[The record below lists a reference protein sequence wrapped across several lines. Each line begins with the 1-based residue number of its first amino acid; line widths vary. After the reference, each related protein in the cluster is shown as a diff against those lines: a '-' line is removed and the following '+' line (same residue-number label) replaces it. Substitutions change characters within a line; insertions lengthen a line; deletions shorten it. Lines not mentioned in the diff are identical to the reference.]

1 MWFYPVVSLLL
12 AAAFRFCCD
21 LWSRCARKRAGCS
34 TILDQY
40 RTLADV
46 QAALRRAGL
55 ESSDLIIGI
64 DFTKSN
70 TWTGERSFGGR
81 CLHALSCSGRESESE
96 SERTQNP
103 YQRAISVI
111 GRTLEAFDDDNLIP
125 AFGFGDRATTD
136 KAVFALG
143 GSGGGGGG
151 GGGGGDLGDATCS
164 GFDDVLLKYEAAAR
178 RVVLSGPTSFV
189 PLIDQAVSI
198 VQSTGAYHILLIVA
212 DGQVS
217 NRRANVDAIVR
228 ASNYALSI
236 VMIGVGDGPWDD
248 MQDFDDMLPSRRFDN
263 FQFVCMDKVLREHSD
278 SDAAFALAAL
288 MEIPEQYKAIR
299 KLGLLGRSPGTGSG
313 KGSGACADAENR
325 SRDSTRAEAHG
336 TVPMAVPVEQ
346 TAAPAEAVAGTWSAS
361 APPAAGMSVATAPAL
376 GQCGVVRR
384 ACGSQI

>member
-1 MWFYPVVSLLL
+1 MWFYPVVFLLL
-12 AAAFRFCCD
+12 AAAFRFC
-21 LWSRCARKRAGCS
+21 WSRCARERAGFS
-34 TILDQY
+34 AILDQY

-46 QAALRRAGL
+46 QAALRKAGL

-81 CLHALSCSGRESESE
+81 CLHALSCSDRE

-143 GSGGGGGG
+143 G
-151 GGGGGDLGDATCS
+151 GGGGGDFGNATCS
-164 GFDDVLLKYEAAAR
+164 GFDDVLHKYEAAAR

-198 VQSTGAYHILLIVA
+198 VQNTGAYHILLIVA

-228 ASNYALSI
+228 ASHYALSI

-248 MQDFDDMLPSRRFDN
+248 MHDFDDMLPSRRFDN
-263 FQFVCMDKVLREHSD
+263 FQFVCMDKVLRDHND

-288 MEIPEQYKAIR
+288 MEIPEQFKAIR
-299 KLGLLGRSPGTGSG
+299 KLGLLGRSTGAGSG
-313 KGSGACADAENR
+313 KGSGVCAKNGTG
-325 SRDSTRAEAHG
+325 DSTRAQAHG
-336 TVPMAVPVEQ
+336 AVPMAVPVEQ
-346 TAAPAEAVAGTWSAS
+346 TAAPADPMAGAWGAT
-361 APPAAGMSVATAPAL
+361 APPAAGVATVAAL
-376 GQCGVVRR
+376 DQCGAVRR
-384 ACGSQI
+384 ARASQI

>member
-1 MWFYPVVSLLL
+1 MPDTWLSVIGLPFVVVAAVLYFHECCSRRTRKL
-12 AAAFRFCCD
+12 ASF
-21 LWSRCARKRAGCS
+21 S

-40 RTLADV
+40 RTLAEV
-46 QAALRRAGL
+46 QAALRKAGL

-81 CLHALSCSGRESESE
+81 CLHALSPGCKSDSDSGW
-96 SERTQNP
+96 TQNP

-136 KAVFALG
+136 QAVFALG
-143 GSGGGGGG
+143 G
-151 GGGGGDLGDATCS
+151 GDIDGATCS
-164 GFDDVLLKYEAAAR
+164 GFADVLDKYEGAAR

-236 VMIGVGDGPWDD
+236 VMIGVGDGPWGD

-263 FQFVCMDKVLREHSD
+263 FQFVCMDKVLRNHSG

-299 KLGLLGRSPGTGSG
+299 KLGLIGKAPDVGGGMSIGTCVDDGTTNST
-313 KGSGACADAENR
+313 GAH
-325 SRDSTRAEAHG
+325 AHDCG
-336 TVPMAVPVEQ
+336 AVPMAVPIETNAWNVPASPSPAISSAAV
-346 TAAPAEAVAGTWSAS
+346 TARDQGGALRRVCAS
-361 APPAAGMSVATAPAL
+361 
-376 GQCGVVRR
+376 RF
-384 ACGSQI
+384 

>member
-1 MWFYPVVSLLL
+1 MSVMWLSVIGLSFFVV
-12 AAAFRFCCD
+12 AAVLYFHD
-21 LWSRCARKRAGCS
+21 LCSRRTRKRAGFS

-40 RTLADV
+40 RTLAEV
-46 QAALRRAGL
+46 QAALRKAGL
-55 ESSDLIIGI
+55 ESSDMIIGI

-81 CLHALSCSGRESESE
+81 CLHALSSGCESDSG
-96 SERTQNP
+96 SRWSQNP

-111 GRTLEAFDDDNLIP
+111 GRTLEAFDDDNMIP
-125 AFGFGDRATTD
+125 AFGFGDRTTTD
-136 KAVFALG
+136 QAVFALG
-143 GSGGGGGG
+143 G
-151 GGGGGDLGDATCS
+151 GDIDGATCS
-164 GFDDVLLKYEAAAR
+164 GFHDVLDKYEVAAR

-189 PLIDQAVSI
+189 PLIDQAISI

-217 NRRANVDAIVR
+217 NRHANVDAIVR

-263 FQFVCMDKVLREHSD
+263 FQFVCMDRVLRDHSG

-299 KLGLLGRSPGTGSG
+299 KLGLIG
-313 KGSGACADAENR
+313 KVPDAGGGMRIAACVDDGASNSKRAHAHDCDA
-325 SRDSTRAEAHG
+325 
-336 TVPMAVPVEQ
+336 VPMAVPV
-346 TAAPAEAVAGTWSAS
+346 AANAWSAS
-361 APPAAGMSVATAPAL
+361 APPSPAISTAAVTAHDQGGAM
-376 GQCGVVRR
+376 RR
-384 ACGSQI
+384 ACASRF